1 MGGSLVAKFAGKEEN
16 THIFFWEIANQ
27 LLSFRAGGL

>member
-16 THIFFWEIANQ
+16 THFGGKIANQ
-27 LLSFRAGGL
+27 LLSLRAGGL